1 MKNRYAID
9 FCFVKYEFDNNVD
22 VPKNL
27 ENMGY
32 TLLSTHTAEDKMW
45 LGCNRSLFLGES
57 KQNGLN
63 RIKGLGFISEEPD
76 MVEKVTDLNGFE
88 LTILGERKLEDVI
101 ANNYTQP
108 IVINLQKSSIINTY
122 GIIYDCINFPKTVDY
137 YKTNWRFEEIRSTDT
152 TAILRSPNKRT
163 FIKFYKSDINC
174 ISTVYLG
181 VENIRDLITTYVYR
195 DLNFVD
201 PGKNFNFNFELDN
214 NLNESTINNYKI
226 ALAGSRKNF
235 VLEVGMKQAIPGVNF
250 VFSERK
256 SFNDISDSN
265 YEKFRTQFS

>member
-1 MKNRYAID
+1 M
-9 FCFVKYEFDNNVD
+9 
-22 VPKNL
+22 
-27 ENMGY
+27 
-32 TLLSTHTAEDKMW
+32 
-45 LGCNRSLFLGES
+45 
-57 KQNGLN
+57 
-63 RIKGLGFISEEPD
+63 
-76 MVEKVTDLNGFE
+76 
-88 LTILGERKLEDVI
+88 
-101 ANNYTQP
+101 
-108 IVINLQKSSIINTY
+108 
-122 GIIYDCINFPKTVDY
+122 
-137 YKTNWRFEEIRSTDT
+137 
-152 TAILRSPNKRT
+152 
-163 FIKFYKSDINC
+163 
-174 ISTVYLG
+174 YLG